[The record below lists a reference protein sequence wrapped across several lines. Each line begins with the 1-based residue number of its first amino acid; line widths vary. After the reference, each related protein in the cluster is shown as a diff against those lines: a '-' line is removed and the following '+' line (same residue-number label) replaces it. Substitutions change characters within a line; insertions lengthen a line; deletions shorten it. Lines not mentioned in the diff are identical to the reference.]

1 MDTTASSP
9 PASTRISRSRPRC
22 PRSRPRLSSRRGRHR
37 SSTTRLRDCAPP
49 PPPRWSPPTGRSSR
63 VSIGPANLRAGSLST
78 VSRAA
83 WCSAVSPAAMPL
95 NAPHDRASQH
105 RSRTARMS
113 AGAATHATVITVE
126 DPAEVAAGAEFV
138 LTVLV
143 SCPAGCDLSG
153 IPIEVMAPPD
163 NATATVPAPCPP
175 PHAGEGKE
183 GGAVARRV
191 ALKAPLRAGEHVW
204 HLSCAAHKRSGWP
217 HDASLLRVPVR
228 VRPHET
234 SLAVWAIPSPVVTS
248 RPFAIKVGAKS
259 AAGCDLTGMPTA
271 VRDAA
276 GTMLAGGGFRRPP
289 LPGPPPLYLAAAT
302 FVAPGAAWVCS
313 WSVEFAA
320 ADLAV
325 PHQGS
330 SSRFSI
336 AIVDPPE
343 HRLTIKVVAQET
355 ASPVE
360 NAQVRLGAY
369 RATTDGSGFAQIM
382 VPKGA
387 YDLNVWKSGY
397 H

>member
-1 MDTTASSP
+1 MLRRDGTAGM
-9 PASTRISRSRPRC
+9 T
-22 PRSRPRLSSRRGRHR
+22 
-37 SSTTRLRDCAPP
+37 
-49 PPPRWSPPTGRSSR
+49 
-63 VSIGPANLRAGSLST
+63 
-78 VSRAA
+78 
-83 WCSAVSPAAMPL
+83 
-95 NAPHDRASQH
+95 
-105 RSRTARMS
+105 
-113 AGAATHATVITVE
+113 AGAAAHATVITVE
-126 DPAEVAAGAEFV
+126 DVAEVAVGAEFM
-138 LTVLV
+138 LTVRV
-143 SCPAGCDLSG
+143 SCLAGCDLSG
-153 IPIEVMAPPD
+153 IPIEVMAPD
-163 NATATVPAPCPP
+163 NAAATVPAPYPP
-175 PHAGEGKE
+175 PPAGEGRE
-183 GGAVARRV
+183 GVAEIAAARRI
-191 ALKAPLRAGEHVW
+191 ALKAPLRVGEHVW
-204 HLSCAAHKRSGWP
+204 RLSCAAHKSSGWH

-259 AAGCDLTGMPTA
+259 APGCDLTGMPIA

-276 GTMLAGGGFRRPP
+276 GTMLAGGVLGDTPW
-289 LPGPPPLYLAAAT
+289 PGTNSLYWTELT
-302 FVAPGAAWVCS
+302 LVAPAEAGMFS
-313 WSVEFAA
+313 WSVEFDAVG
-320 ADLAV
+320 LAL

-369 RATTDGSGFAQIM
+369 RAATDGSGLAQLM

-397 H
+397 DAPTASIVIDADRIVEIAIAPMPEENPDAAWQM